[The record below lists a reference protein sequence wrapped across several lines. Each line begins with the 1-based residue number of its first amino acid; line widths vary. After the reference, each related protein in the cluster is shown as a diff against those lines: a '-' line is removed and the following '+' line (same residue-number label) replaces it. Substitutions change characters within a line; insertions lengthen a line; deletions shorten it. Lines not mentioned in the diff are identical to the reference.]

1 MAVRICFSG
10 KFSFRKIPPF
20 LTFLGHQKRRL
31 GIDFYTRLR
40 SKVSIKSNNKQ
51 ITAARNRTHTPETN
65 SEISD
70 GAAVAFWVLVILL
83 FFQQF
88 ALAVVA
94 FTVLLIFGLSSAQ
107 AFVQVSHGDT
117 SVVLALNTTPT
128 HTSFGIHI
136 PPRHQHG
143 PRSRMLAE
151 PHRSRRML
159 ADGPAG
165 EWADGPAGE

>member
-10 KFSFRKIPPF
+10 DFSFRKLPPF
-20 LTFLGHQKRRL
+20 SVFLGQQKRRL

-83 FFQQF
+83 LFQQF

-94 FTVLLIFGLSSAQ
+94 FTLLLIFGLSSAQ
-107 AFVQVSHGDT
+107 ALVQVSHGDT
-117 SVVLALNTTPT
+117 SVVLALKTSQTD
-128 HTSFGIHI
+128 TSFDIHT
-136 PPRHQHG
+136 
-143 PRSRMLAE
+143 L
-151 PHRSRRML
+151 RRRPAPGML

-165 EWADGPAGE
+165 E